1 MNDEQLAAL
10 TDAEKDAEKQHF
22 ESMAGYICNQC
33 HEPWRPCTTWGAFR
47 ALADARLEVAR
58 LTENLASA
66 CAQAKEY
73 QMEALTDRERMELEV
88 AEELGHTALV
98 LALTALADARLEGKE
113 LKVQVAE
120 VTGQRDG
127 AREKVARLT
136 KDRDSWRSSCGALVH
151 DVERQRAALNQQRE
165 DVARLTEERRLME
178 RSVVRAYGEREKA
191 ENAVASSV
199 VRSEIAESQWL
210 EYRDAYDE
218 VVKQSL
224 QQREDIARL
233 KEERDMLK
241 TQSLLVEMRV
251 MREDIRRLVEALDDE
266 HIASGCDD
274 SLGSVCATSLLLAEM
289 SDAMP
294 LRLTEGNDGN

>member
-1 MNDEQLAAL
+1 MNDEQKAAL

-165 DVARLTEERRLME
+165 DVAR
-178 RSVVRAYGEREKA
+178 
-191 ENAVASSV
+191 
-199 VRSEIAESQWL
+199 AESQWL

-251 MREDIRRLVEALDDE
+251 MREDIRRLVRILRELLHMRKRGERLWPRDEAVAGAE
-266 HIASGCDD
+266 S
-274 SLGSVCATSLLLAEM
+274 LLAEM
-289 SDAMP
+289 SERYKEETMNPERTAQ
-294 LRLTEGNDGN
+294 TGAEG